1 MHRVVALNLEMMI
14 LIILDSKIIEIVI
27 MWCLGVEVRSPGELG
42 ATRKVHNATLLDLI
56 ISEIS
61 LLPSSPPC
69 SLHIVTNLSNP
80 RVPVGWYPATQ
91 DKGVIAIIPQN
102 VNFAFVAVRQHLTD
116 SQSIFSLGFAA
127 SSNVVFMEKIM
138 PDVLFE
144 EYKQWWWDG
153 DVNSW
158 WHHK

>member
-1 MHRVVALNLEMMI
+1 MVVWRGKSKKQFRSNFIHRVALKKLVMMI
-14 LIILDSKIIEIVI
+14 LIILDSKIIKMVI
-27 MWCLGVEVRSPGELG
+27 MAEWENLG

-102 VNFAFVAVRQHLTD
+102 VNFAFVAIRQHLAD
-116 SQSIFSLGFAA
+116 SQSIFSLVFAAFAA
-127 SSNVVFMEKIM
+127 SSNVVFMKKIVS
-138 PDVLFE
+138 DVLFE
-144 EYKQWWWDG
+144 ENKQ
-153 DVNSW
+153 
-158 WHHK
+158 